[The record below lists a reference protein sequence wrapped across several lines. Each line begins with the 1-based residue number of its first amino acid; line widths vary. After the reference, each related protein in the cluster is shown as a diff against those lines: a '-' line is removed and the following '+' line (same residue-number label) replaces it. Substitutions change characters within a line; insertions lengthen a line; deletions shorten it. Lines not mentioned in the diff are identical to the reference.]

1 MMFILIL
8 GIAAINLFA
17 VLLTL
22 LRPKLF
28 GVKPYKP
35 MLKNMGLSLLP
46 LLVLIATILLMA
58 AVLLYVNTFLGF
70 VTGIAGVALWLLLLP
85 NAGYLVTELN
95 LNHRTVDKKE
105 VPMWYDIIAV
115 LSLAMS
121 GVMNTLLNVM
131 MLQLIYG
138 TIVHPINA
146 FDLGLVN
153 NRNLWIIISVVFLLI
168 SFGVYIGR
176 YLRFNSWDI
185 LKPRRFIGILKKH
198 FAQPGKGK
206 ELLVFMACYT
216 GFFLIM
222 YLIVIWPVL
231 TKA

>member
-1 MMFILIL
+1 
-8 GIAAINLFA
+8 
-17 VLLTL
+17 
-22 LRPKLF
+22 
-28 GVKPYKP
+28 
-35 MLKNMGLSLLP
+35 
-46 LLVLIATILLMA
+46 
-58 AVLLYVNTFLGF
+58 
-70 VTGIAGVALWLLLLP
+70 
-85 NAGYLVTELN
+85 
-95 LNHRTVDKKE
+95 
-105 VPMWYDIIAV
+105 
-115 LSLAMS
+115 
-121 GVMNTLLNVM
+121 

>member
-28 GVKPYKP
+28 GVKLYKP

-95 LNHRTVDKKE
+95 LNHRTVDKKGS
-105 VPMWYDIIAV
+105 A
-115 LSLAMS
+115 
-121 GVMNTLLNVM
+121 
-131 MLQLIYG
+131 
-138 TIVHPINA
+138 H
-146 FDLGLVN
+146 
-153 NRNLWIIISVVFLLI
+153 VV
-168 SFGVYIGR
+168 
-176 YLRFNSWDI
+176 
-185 LKPRRFIGILKKH
+185 
-198 FAQPGKGK
+198 
-206 ELLVFMACYT
+206 
-216 GFFLIM
+216 
-222 YLIVIWPVL
+222 
-231 TKA
+231 

>member
-1 MMFILIL
+1 MFILIL

-17 VLLTL
+17 VLLIV
-22 LRPKLF
+22 LRPRLF
-28 GVKPYKP
+28 GVKLYKP

-46 LLVLIATILLMA
+46 LLVLITTIVLMI
-58 AVLLYVNTFLGF
+58 AVLAYVNPILGF
-70 VTGIAGVALWLLLLP
+70 VIGIVGVASWLMLLP

-105 VPMWYDIIAV
+105 VPIWYDIIAV
-115 LSLAMS
+115 LSLSMS

-131 MLQLIYG
+131 MLQLIYAV
-138 TIVHPINA
+138 IVHPSNA
-146 FDLGLVN
+146 FDLGFVN

-168 SFGVYIGR
+168 SFGIYIGR

-198 FAQPGKGK
+198 FAQPGKKK
-206 ELLVFMACYT
+206 ELFVFMACYT
-216 GFFLIM
+216 VFFLIM
-222 YLIVIWPVL
+222 YLIVVWPVL
-231 TKA
+231 TVR